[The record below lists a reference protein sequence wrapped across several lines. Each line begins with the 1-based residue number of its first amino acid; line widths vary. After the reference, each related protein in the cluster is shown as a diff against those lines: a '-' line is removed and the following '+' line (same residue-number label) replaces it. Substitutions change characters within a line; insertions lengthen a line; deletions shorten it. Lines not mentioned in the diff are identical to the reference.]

1 MDTMRDRFAPVVSRL
16 LDEDPRVA
24 VVLAAIGTDAFAGAA
39 RRHPDR
45 VVDVGIREQLLI
57 GTAAGLALTGLRPVA
72 HTFASFL
79 VERPFE
85 QVKLDLGH
93 QEAGAVLVSAA
104 ASFDWPAGGYTH
116 MAPGDVALLDT
127 LDGWTVHVPGHPDE
141 AETLLRHAV
150 AAGDD
155 KVYVRLSVQANGQ
168 ALPVDGERFR
178 TVREGRSGVVV
189 AVGPMLD
196 AVLAATKGLDVTVLY
211 ATTVRPF
218 DGAALR
224 RATET
229 AGADVVLVEPY
240 LAGTSTAAA
249 NDALSDVPHRLLG
262 LGVGRRELRRYGR
275 PEEHVAAHG
284 LDARS
289 LRERIAGFLGAAW
302 RQESARMSRSSPS
315 SSMASSRARTQA
327 NWDSWSA
334 IQNFPGSASTSS
346 SRSSLGQRTAR
357 EVSSSGSVAN
367 IFPATRNVGMLQAIF
382 SVVSGRDRAIR
393 RTSSAS
399 GMAGTVSA
407 RTDNHLVRAVAG
419 MRLQ

>member
-24 VVLAAIGTDAFAGAA
+24 VVLAAIGTDGFAAAA
-39 RRHPDR
+39 RRHPGR

-57 GTAAGLALTGLRPVA
+57 GAAAGLALTGLRPVV

-168 ALPVDGERFR
+168 ALPVDGERFC

-196 AVLAATKGLDVTVLY
+196 AVLAATEGLDVTVLY

-229 AGADVVLVEPY
+229 AGTDVVLVEPY

-249 NDALSDVPHRLLG
+249 NDGLADVPHRVLG

-275 PEEHVAAHG
+275 LEEHVAAHG

-289 LRERIAGFLGAAW
+289 LRERISGFLGA
-302 RQESARMSRSSPS
+302 
-315 SSMASSRARTQA
+315 
-327 NWDSWSA
+327 
-334 IQNFPGSASTSS
+334 
-346 SRSSLGQRTAR
+346 
-357 EVSSSGSVAN
+357 
-367 IFPATRNVGMLQAIF
+367 
-382 SVVSGRDRAIR
+382 
-393 RTSSAS
+393 
-399 GMAGTVSA
+399 TV
-407 RTDNHLVRAVAG
+407 RV
-419 MRLQ
+419 

>member
-1 MDTMRDRFAPVVSRL
+1 MDTMRDRFAPVVTRL

-24 VVLAAIGTDAFAGAA
+24 VVLAEIGADGFAEAA

-45 VVDVGIREQLLI
+45 VVNVGIREQLMV
-57 GTAAGLALTGLRPVA
+57 GAAAGLALTGLRPVV

-93 QEAGAVLVSAA
+93 QDAGAVLVSAA

-141 AETLLRHAV
+141 AETLLRHAI

-155 KVYVRLSVQANGQ
+155 KVYVRLSVQSNQQG
-168 ALPVDGERFR
+168 LPVDGERFR

-189 AVGPMLD
+189 AVGPLLD
-196 AVLAATKGLDVTVLY
+196 AVLAATEGLDVTVLY

-229 AGADVVLVEPY
+229 AGTDVVLVEPY

-249 NDALSDVPHRLLG
+249 NDALADVPHRVLG
-262 LGVGRRELRRYGR
+262 LGVGRRELRRYGQI
-275 PEEHVAAHG
+275 EEHAAAHG

-289 LRERIAGFLGAAW
+289 LRERIGSFLGAA
-302 RQESARMSRSSPS
+302 
-315 SSMASSRARTQA
+315 
-327 NWDSWSA
+327 
-334 IQNFPGSASTSS
+334 
-346 SRSSLGQRTAR
+346 TA
-357 EVSSSGSVAN
+357 A
-367 IFPATRNVGMLQAIF
+367 
-382 SVVSGRDRAIR
+382 
-393 RTSSAS
+393 
-399 GMAGTVSA
+399 
-407 RTDNHLVRAVAG
+407 
-419 MRLQ
+419 